1 MSNLSALTAG
11 TWNVDASH
19 SNIGFTVRHLMVAKV
34 RGHFAEFAGT
44 ITVAADPLQ
53 SKVEAT
59 VQAASIDTRDD
70 SRDGHLRSGDFFDA
84 EQHPTWTLV
93 STGLRANGSNYVLDA
108 NLTIKGVTQPVSFD
122 LEFDGV
128 ATDPWGNVKAGFTA
142 EAEISRKSFGLEWNA
157 ALETGGVVVGDA
169 VKITLEIEAVKA

>member
-1 MSNLSALTAG
+1 MSARSLLEDDLDDTHAAIAL
-11 TWNVDASH
+11 
-19 SNIGFTVRHLMVAKV
+19 
-34 RGHFAEFAGT
+34 
-44 ITVAADPLQ
+44 
-53 SKVEAT
+53 
-59 VQAASIDTRDD
+59 
-70 SRDGHLRSGDFFDA
+70 
-84 EQHPTWTLV
+84 
-93 STGLRANGSNYVLDA
+93 
-108 NLTIKGVTQPVSFD
+108 D